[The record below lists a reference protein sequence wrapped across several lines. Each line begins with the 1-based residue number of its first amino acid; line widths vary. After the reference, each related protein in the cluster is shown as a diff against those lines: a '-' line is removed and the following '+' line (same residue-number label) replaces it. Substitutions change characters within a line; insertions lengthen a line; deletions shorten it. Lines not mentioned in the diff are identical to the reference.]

1 MNEGEEHQSIG
12 VEKEHGHDEGD
23 FAEEKKEKKKRK
35 HRGKR
40 NKGKTSSV
48 SGTGYLSTDSKD
60 SEKLSADH
68 GGSPSVRAS
77 CEVELGCICGTA
89 KGSCH
94 SSSCPYPF
102 TCSGS
107 MVQRKIKEQY
117 DELVR
122 SNAAKTLSL
131 AQVRNSYFMHVEG
144 NLYYFHQLQMKMIG

>member
-1 MNEGEEHQSIG
+1 M
-12 VEKEHGHDEGD
+12 EKEHGHDEGD

-48 SGTGYLSTDSKD
+48 SGTGYLPTDSKD
-60 SEKLSADH
+60 SEKLPADH
-68 GGSPSVRAS
+68 GGSPMRAS

-107 MVQRKIKEQY
+107 MVQRKIKEHY

-122 SNAAKTLSL
+122 SNAAKTLTL

-144 NLYYFHQLQMKMIG
+144 NLYYFHQLHMKIIG